1 MSVYFKASWKK
12 SMVARSFALLH
23 ARDRK
28 KVVLIT
34 FIQVVLGFLDLLGI
48 AIVGV
53 LGALT
58 ISGVSSRQPGNR
70 VSRVLETLG
79 ISEFSLQ
86 NQALILGVLATL
98 ILVAK
103 TLFSVVAVRRTTY
116 FLSRSGAKI
125 SSTLISKLLTL
136 PLTQIR
142 EKSMQ
147 QTLYSLTS
155 GVDAITLGVL
165 NSSAQ
170 MLADSALLIIMLTG
184 LFVVDPSIALPA
196 FLIFSV
202 VIIVLYRL
210 LSEKTRTLGRLQ
222 AEFTVTNSERILEV
236 IGSYR
241 EIIVRNRRG
250 FYAEEIGKIRMQ
262 LANTQ
267 AERTFLPNVSKFVI
281 EVTVVVGSL
290 LISAIQFT
298 LYDAAHAVAVLSVFL
313 AASTR
318 IAPALL
324 RLQQGGLS
332 IRGALG
338 TAGPTL
344 DLAERLKDIDVTPAK
359 IRAIQLDHKGF
370 NSRIHIKNLQ
380 FCYPE
385 QEERTIKN
393 LNLELNEGE
402 VVALVGPSGAGKS
415 TLVDLILGVLV
426 PESGEILV
434 SGLPPLEAVDRWPG
448 AIGYV
453 PQDVVISNASI
464 KQNICMGFQIN
475 DIPDELVFEAAEIA
489 KLRDFISELPNGM
502 ATEVGDRGGNLS
514 GGQRQRLGIARSMV
528 TKPNLLILDE
538 ATSSLDGKTEADITD
553 AIHNMKGNVTVI
565 MIAHR
570 LSTVR
575 EATRVIYLDE
585 GTIIADGTFEEVRR
599 SVPDF
604 DEQARLMGL

>member
-1 MSVYFKASWKK
+1 MLV
-12 SMVARSFALLH
+12 
-23 ARDRK
+23 
-28 KVVLIT
+28 T
-34 FIQVVLGFLDLLGI
+34 FIQVTLGFLDLLGI

-70 VSRVLETLG
+70 VSRVLEILG
-79 ISEFSLQ
+79 INDFSLQ
-86 NQALILGVLATL
+86 NQALILGVTATL

-125 SSTLISKLLTL
+125 SSNLISKLLTL

-170 MLADSALLIIMLTG
+170 MLADAALLIIMLTG
-184 LFVVDPSIALPA
+184 LFVVDPSIALSA
-196 FLIFSV
+196 FFIFSV

-210 LSEKTRTLGRLQ
+210 LSEKTRTLGQLQ

-344 DLAERLKDIDVTPAK
+344 DLAERLNEIVVYPEEIKPL
-359 IRAIQLDHKGF
+359 QLDHNGF
-370 NSRIHIKNLQ
+370 DSKILIKELN
-380 FCYPE
+380 FRYPE
-385 QEERTIKN
+385 QEELTIKN
-393 LNLELNEGE
+393 LNLELIEGE

-415 TLVDLILGVLV
+415 TLVDLILGVLI
-426 PESGEILV
+426 PESGVIRV
-434 SGLPPLEAVDRWPG
+434 SGLPPLEAIKRWPG

-453 PQDVVISNASI
+453 PQDVVISNASV
-464 KQNICMGFQIN
+464 KQNICMGF
-475 DIPDELVFEAAEIA
+475 DIRNISDELAFEAAEIA
-489 KLRDFISELPNGM
+489 KLRDFISKLPDGM
-502 ATEVGDRGGNLS
+502 ATAVGDRGGNLS

-575 EATRVIYLDE
+575 EATRVIYLE
-585 GTIIADGTFEEVRR
+585 AGTIIADGTFEEVRR
-599 SVPDF
+599 MVPNF

>member
-1 MSVYFKASWKK
+1 MSVNLKASWNR
-12 SMVARSFALLH
+12 SVIARSFALLQ

-28 KVVLIT
+28 KVVLVT
-34 FIQVVLGFLDLLGI
+34 FIQVTLGFLDLLGI

-70 VSRVLETLG
+70 VSRVLEILG
-79 ISEFSLQ
+79 INDFSLQ
-86 NQALILGVLATL
+86 NQALILGVTATL

-125 SSTLISKLLTL
+125 SSNLISKLLTL

-170 MLADSALLIIMLTG
+170 MLADAALLIIMLTG
-184 LFVVDPSIALPA
+184 LFVVDPSIALSA
-196 FLIFSV
+196 FFIFSV

-210 LSEKTRTLGRLQ
+210 LSEKTRTLGQLQ

-344 DLAERLKDIDVTPAK
+344 DLAERLNEIVVYPEEIKPL
-359 IRAIQLDHKGF
+359 QLDHNGF
-370 NSRIHIKNLQ
+370 DSKILIKELN
-380 FCYPE
+380 FRYPE
-385 QEERTIKN
+385 QEELTIKN
-393 LNLELNEGE
+393 LNLELIEGE

-415 TLVDLILGVLV
+415 TLVDLILGVLI
-426 PESGEILV
+426 PESGVIRV
-434 SGLPPLEAVDRWPG
+434 SGLPPLEAIKRWPG

-453 PQDVVISNASI
+453 PQDVVISNASV
-464 KQNICMGFQIN
+464 KQNICMGF
-475 DIPDELVFEAAEIA
+475 DIRNISDELAFEAAEIA
-489 KLRDFISELPNGM
+489 KLRDFISKLPDGM
-502 ATEVGDRGGNLS
+502 ATAVGDRGGNLS

-575 EATRVIYLDE
+575 EATRVIYLE
-585 GTIIADGTFEEVRR
+585 AGTIIADGTFEEVRR
-599 SVPDF
+599 MVPNF